1 MMRRSMTG
9 TLIVLL
15 LAASGPAGAQEKPAA
30 DVARRQKQEKE
41 EIEALDMQGLAALE
55 VATLPPRAVLH
66 QRRAPARRSEGVHHQ
81 SGGNISLFESPAGKV
96 HLNVREGYVLC
107 SNRLASTG
115 CYTAS
120 MPGVLRLR
128 MGSPIVSQPGGPGTL
143 PLIVARNSFDGVVE
157 LKQTFKV
164 VPAEREVN
172 VTMAVKNR
180 STLATLP
187 KVVLDRYFD
196 GDINGETQNVYDSTG
211 ESVWGLPG
219 SATGSTANNGL
230 MLTQAPSAVVIF
242 PSSGMPQRFVDSNP
256 NGTSLQLAR
265 RCAGPSQFFERD
277 DSVGRVSLS
286 LGDIAPGQ
294 SKSVTFRYHR
304 F

>member
-9 TLIVLL
+9 TLIALL
-15 LAASGPAGAQEKPAA
+15 LAASGPAGAQENQRQVWQ
-30 DVARRQKQEKE
+30 DRQKQEKE

-55 VATLPPRAVLH
+55 VATL
-66 QRRAPARRSEGVHHQ
+66 APQ
-81 SGGNISLFESPAGKV
+81 CFTSGSGETFLKVCITERGNISLFESPAGKV
-96 HLNVREGYVLC
+96 HLNTREGYILC
-107 SNRLASTG
+107 SNRLATLG
-115 CYTAS
+115 VHGFDAGTAQL
-120 MPGVLRLR
+120 GWAA
-128 MGSPIVSQPGGPGTL
+128 PIVSQPGGPGTL
-143 PLIVARNSFDGVVE
+143 PLIITRNSFDGVVE

-196 GDINGETQNVYDSTG
+196 GDINGETSNNYDRTG
-211 ESVWGLPG
+211 ASVWGLPG

-242 PSSGMPQRFVDSNP
+242 PSDGSPQRFVDWNP

-265 RCAGPSQFFERD
+265 QCRGPSQFFERD

-294 SKSVTFRYHR
+294 TKSVTFRYHR